1 MRVKVLIL
9 ALLAAII
16 ALPFPASQLLAGPFS
31 ALARVSFASGAKGAL
46 STLLEDPFLAGHLS
60 FVPARSAADAA

>member
-9 ALLAAII
+9 ALLAVII

-31 ALARVSFASGAKGAL
+31 APAHISLVEAPGAL
-46 STLLEDPFLAGHLS
+46 GTLLEDPFLADHLS
-60 FVPARSAADAA
+60 FVPARSAADLI

>member
-1 MRVKVLIL
+1 MRVKVLGL

-31 ALARVSFASGAKGAL
+31 AHAPSAALA
-46 STLLEDPFLAGHLS
+46 TLIEDPFLADHLS
-60 FVPARSAADAA
+60 FTPARSVADII